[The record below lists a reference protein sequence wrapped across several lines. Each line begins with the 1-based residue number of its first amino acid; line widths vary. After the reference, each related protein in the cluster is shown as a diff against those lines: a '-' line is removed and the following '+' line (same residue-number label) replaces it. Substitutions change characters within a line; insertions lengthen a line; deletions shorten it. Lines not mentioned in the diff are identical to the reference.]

1 MGDAESRL
9 TVFLSYARADREQVA
24 RLAAALEAAGL
35 DVWWDT
41 LIEGGAEFAKS
52 IESSLA
58 KCHAVVACWS
68 HSSVASDWV
77 LDEAGRGRELHKL
90 VPVTLDGAEPP
101 LGFRQYHAIDLS
113 RWRGEAA
120 ATEIAAV
127 VRGIA
132 AATRRT
138 TEPHA
143 HPHRHPHRPARAA
156 RVSRRRLIA
165 MAAGVTGLS
174 AAGLA
179 TWRFWP
185 FRAAAPGPTSVA
197 VLPFLNLSGSA
208 GQDYFSDGLA
218 EELRA
223 TLARNAALQVM
234 AQASSRQFRE
244 RKQDAV
250 TPPSWVLTTCWTAA
264 FAAQGT
270 R

>member
-1 MGDAESRL
+1 
-9 TVFLSYARADREQVA
+9 
-24 RLAAALEAAGL
+24 
-35 DVWWDT
+35 
-41 LIEGGAEFAKS
+41 
-52 IESSLA
+52 
-58 KCHAVVACWS
+58 
-68 HSSVASDWV
+68 
-77 LDEAGRGRELHKL
+77 
-90 VPVTLDGAEPP
+90 
-101 LGFRQYHAIDLS
+101 
-113 RWRGEAA
+113 
-120 ATEIAAV
+120 
-127 VRGIA
+127 
-132 AATRRT
+132 
-138 TEPHA
+138 
-143 HPHRHPHRPARAA
+143 
-156 RVSRRRLIA
+156 

-208 GQDYFSDGLA
+208 DQDYFSDGLA